1 MQMGITHAE
10 NIHLDVYR
18 DPWIDAICQ
27 DGHTERLSLRDCLV
41 RSKDI
46 KSLYIKDAIYALDN
60 TVPYTLL
67 TMVISRVF
75 HPDQD
80 DKLDM
85 LTDDGFD
92 MEQIDLYI
100 QSCESNGVSFD
111 VFDETHPFLQ
121 DPEYKKWQKVKAD
134 KKSNGLATVGILEPM
149 MVSGNNTVFYH
160 NKNYDTNGDS
170 VQDTLFMT
178 PPQFIASVARNH
190 MYHGSS
196 GGSCGTGYVPS
207 QPPLHCIIHGK
218 DLFETLVISIPENLC
233 GVPLWERRYD
243 MSIPEIID
251 QYGHLD
257 YISAALLPTTSIRFG
272 EVENGIVKNIFYYG
286 SLYQGKDKEKPKEF
300 INLFRIQAETGINL
314 MLKGRKKKAGI
325 EYAPIGLGNCAD
337 LTSTVL
343 QILQNFDSTGDRRF
357 IQEALDEDSLNGP
370 FQFVVYGGK
379 LSASGVE
386 PYSVTWNIPI
396 PEALMDTTVSM
407 YVKGIAAYVET
418 ASNLL
423 LRELL
428 NLERDIQSGKKLK
441 ESGAVRTIVR
451 HFSEYA
457 CDQLIPN
464 TMLHGT
470 WVEQIIL
477 DPTEEKQKEIIE
489 QIETMILK
497 AYYSYRTRDILSSAK
512 HAAYLQ
518 MGLAK
523 I

>member
-1 MQMGITHAE
+1 MYITNADE
-10 NIHLDVYR
+10 MHLDVYR
-18 DPWIDAICQ
+18 DPWIDAVCQ
-27 DGHTERLSLRDCLV
+27 DGHTERLSLRDCLA

-46 KSLYIKDAIYALDN
+46 KSLYIQDAIYALDN

-67 TMVISRVF
+67 TIIISRVF
-75 HPDQD
+75 HPDRYE
-80 DKLDM
+80 KLCM
-85 LTDDGFD
+85 LKTSDGFD
-92 MEQIDLYI
+92 VEQVDLYI

-111 VFDETHPFLQ
+111 VFDEAHPFLQ
-121 DPEYKKWQKVKAD
+121 DPEYKKWQNVKAD
-134 KKSNGLATVGILEPM
+134 KKSNELASVGILEPM

-160 NKNYDTNGDS
+160 NKNHDTNGTP

-218 DLFETLVISIPENLC
+218 DLFETLVISIPGNLC

-251 QYGHLD
+251 QYEHLD
-257 YISAALLPTTSIRFG
+257 YISAALLPTTSIHFG
-272 EVENGIVKNIFYYG
+272 EVENGIVKNIFYHG
-286 SLYQGKDKEKPKEF
+286 SLYKGKDKEKPKEF
-300 INLFRIQAETGINL
+300 TNLFRVKAGTGINL
-314 MLKGRKKKAGI
+314 MLKKQKKSGVDYI
-325 EYAPIGLGNCAD
+325 PISIGNCTD

-343 QILQNFDSTGDRRF
+343 QILQNFDCTGNRDF
-357 IQEALDEDSLNGP
+357 IQSAIDSDLLQDP

-386 PYSVTWNIPI
+386 PYSTTWNIPI
-396 PEALMDTTVSM
+396 PKVLMDTTVSM
-407 YVKGIAAYVET
+407 YVKGIAAYVES

-428 NLERDIQSGKKLK
+428 DLEREIQSGKKLK

-457 CDQLIPN
+457 CDQLTPN
-464 TMLHGT
+464 TMLHDT
-470 WVEQIIL
+470 WVEQIIQN
-477 DPTEEKQKEIIE
+477 PTEEKQKEIIE
-489 QIETMILK
+489 QIETMILN

-518 MGLAK
+518 RKLAK